1 MARKTTKRAAA
12 VVADWV
18 RETDARLNAVAKQSL
33 QELVEEVQ
41 TPRAKGGNMRVDTG
55 FLRASGQGAIGNM
68 PSGPSRRPDDTEA
81 RYDDGSLVPDTT
93 VLTIARLKLGETFY
107 FGWTANY
114 AKYREAKDAFLRRGV
129 QNWSHIVAGVVARLA
144 TRIGISKQRE

>member
-1 MARKTTKRAAA
+1 MRKKTTKRAAA

-18 RETDARLNAVAKQSL
+18 LETEARLNAVAKQSL

-41 TPRAKGGNMRVDTG
+41 TPRAKGGNMRIDTG
-55 FLRASGQGAIGNM
+55 FLRASGQGSIGSM
-68 PSGPSRRPDDTEA
+68 PTGPSRRPDDTEA
-81 RYDDGSLVPDTT
+81 RYDDGSAVPDTT
-93 VLTIARLKLGETFY
+93 VLTIARLKLGDVFY

-129 QNWSHIVAGVVARLA
+129 QNWQKIVASVVGRLA
-144 TRIGISKQRE
+144 ARIGKQGLDK